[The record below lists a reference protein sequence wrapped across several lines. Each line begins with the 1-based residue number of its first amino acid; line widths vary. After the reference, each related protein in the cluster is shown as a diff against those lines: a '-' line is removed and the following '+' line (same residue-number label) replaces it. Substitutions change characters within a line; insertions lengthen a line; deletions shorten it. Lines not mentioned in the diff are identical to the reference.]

1 MYRRQSTIETP
12 VQVSG
17 FGFWS
22 GRDVTIEFRPAAA
35 NTGIVFV
42 RADLPH
48 YPRVPAVIHYRA
60 QGPRRTTLV
69 YQGCAIELVEHVM
82 AALSGMQIDNCEVWV
97 NRQEIPGCDGSSQP
111 FVQAIKNAGRKEF
124 DAPRCY
130 RVVESVVRVGDEN
143 AWIQAEPSDSNEF
156 EITYNLDYPN
166 DEVIGKQTFSA
177 TLSPEI
183 FTTEI
188 APART
193 FVLVSEAEQM
203 RKQGLGTRVQYS
215 DMLIFGEDGLIQNKL
230 RFPDECARHKL
241 LDMVGDFGLL
251 NSTLIGKFT
260 AYRSGHWLNAMMAFA
275 LLQNTELRQ
284 LELAETFKKSA

>member
-22 GRDVTIEFRPAAA
+22 GRDVTIEFRPAPA

-42 RADLPH
+42 RADLPDF
-48 YPRVPAVIHYRA
+48 PRIPAVIHHRA

-69 YQGCAIELVEHVM
+69 FQGCAVELVEHVM

-124 DAPRCY
+124 DVPRSF

-143 AWIQAEPSDSNEF
+143 AWIQAEPSDSGEL
-156 EITYNLDYPN
+156 ELIYNLDYPN
-166 DEVIGKQTFSA
+166 HDVIGKQAFSA
-177 TLSPEI
+177 AVTPET

-193 FVLVSEAEQM
+193 FVLISEAEQL
-203 RKQGLGTRVQYS
+203 RKQGLGNRVQFS
-215 DMLIFGEDGLIQNKL
+215 DMLIFGENGLIQNKL
-230 RFPDECARHKL
+230 RFSDECARHKL
-241 LDMVGDFGLL
+241 LDMVGDFALL
-251 NSTLIGKFT
+251 NSSLIGKFT
-260 AYRSGHWLNAMMAFA
+260 AYRSGHWLNAMMVFA
-275 LLQNTELRQ
+275 LLQHTELRQ
-284 LELAETFKKSA
+284 LELAEPVKKSA